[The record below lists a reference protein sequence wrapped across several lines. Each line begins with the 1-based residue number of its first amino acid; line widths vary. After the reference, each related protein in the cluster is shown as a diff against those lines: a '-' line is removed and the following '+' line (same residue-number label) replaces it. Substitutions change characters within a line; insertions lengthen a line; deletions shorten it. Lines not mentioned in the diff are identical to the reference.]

1 MLVIQNYSN
10 VSKYLKSKPRVD
22 SLATLITKGKLKNEE
37 QAKDSEKEW
46 IEK

>member
-10 VSKYLKSKPRVD
+10 GEQILEKQ
-22 SLATLITKGKLKNEE
+22 TKDRLFGNTDHERKLKNEE